1 MSPSILPVAPF
12 LTHYPLHRL
21 IVEGEEEEEEECYEP
36 RPEWAKATRKCVYEV
51 GGGKGGSVLY
61 IRKRLV

>member
-1 MSPSILPVAPF
+1 MSQSLLPVALC

-21 IVEGEEEEEEECYEP
+21 IVEDEEEEEWYEP

-51 GGGKGGSVLY
+51 GGGEFCIVH
-61 IRKRLV
+61 